1 MGLDMF
7 IHKVNKTNHSIKEL
21 EELDRNAQ
29 PDNPALVE
37 FLPLNQPF
45 PELKLDPPVYSIYHQ
60 VAYWRKFN
68 ALHQWFVTNVQL
80 GIDNCGNYEVH
91 TDHLRELLEVLEEV
105 FNLKNPTKLPPTQGF
120 FWGSTQVDDYY
131 WYDVSTAIKT
141 ISELIDKTDWSKERL
156 FYQSSW

>member
-1 MGLDMF
+1 MGLDMY
-7 IHKVNKTNHSIKEL
+7 IHKVKKTDHSIKEL

-37 FLPLNQPF
+37 FQPLAQPF
-45 PELKLDPPVYSIYHQ
+45 PDLESPFYSIFHQ

-80 GIDNCGNYEVH
+80 GIDNCGNYELT

-105 FNLKNPTKLPPTQGF
+105 FNLKNATKLPPTQGF
-120 FWGSTQVDDYY
+120 FWGSIEVDDHY
-131 WYDVSTAIKT
+131 WYNVSTAIKT
-141 ISELIDKTDWSKERL
+141 ISDLIFDTDWSKERL